1 MARRWI
7 NHNIEGLNEA
17 NDVQLN
23 AVELALTQSFTLI
36 QGPPGT
42 GKTVTA
48 VRLASLFVRFNQELD
63 SCYNNADGIRP
74 QVMICGPS
82 NKSVDVVAG
91 EKARCRLR
99 LQFSIPV

>member
-1 MARRWI
+1 LLASSIADRGVV
-7 NHNIEGLNEA
+7 GLDPPNE
-17 NDVQLN
+17 VQLG
-23 AVELALTQSFTLI
+23 AVQHAMTHSFSLI

-48 VRLASLFVRFNQELD
+48 VRLASLFVQLNRQLTQSHHNEQ
-63 SCYNNADGIRP
+63 GVGP

-91 EKARCRLR
+91 K
-99 LQFSIPV
+99 QI